1 MLEGRGLAKVGMLAL
16 LLGASTLVALRHAI
30 KYGWLAGNTHW
41 LTHRHWLKHRSGD
54 NPDKWYI

>member
-1 MLEGRGLAKVGMLAL
+1 VLGGRSLVKVGMLTL
-16 LLGASTLVALRHAI
+16 LLGASALIALRHAV

-41 LTHRHWLKHRSGD
+41 LTHRSRD

>member
-1 MLEGRGLAKVGMLAL
+1 MLGDRGLARVGTLTL
-16 LLGASTLVALRHAI
+16 LLGASTLIALRYAI

-41 LTHRHWLKHRSGD
+41 LTHRSGD